1 MSDLKVQYV
10 SVLTFNVEP
19 DDFPGLSREAV
30 TLLQRKGTAI
40 NGLVESVIMG
50 NEPKT
55 QMLIVS
61 QWSTQNSW
69 SAAQWD
75 EDVARSLAVIVE
87 SALSF
92 EVHSF
97 EPVAVVRPAT
107 PSNS

>member
-10 SVLTFNVEP
+10 SVLTFNLEP
-19 DDFPGLSREAV
+19 NDFAGLSREAV
-30 TLLQRKGTAI
+30 SLLQRKGTAI
-40 NGLVESVIMG
+40 NGLVESIVLG
-50 NEPKT
+50 NESKT

-61 QWSTQNSW
+61 QWSTRDSW

-75 EDVARSLAVIVE
+75 EDVARALAVMVE